1 MFDAFES
8 EHRKLRVFRVVPMVY
23 VVSQICPLFVKFRD
37 LIMGIKQEDF
47 DVYKQHNKEVLT
59 KYNLFD

>member
-1 MFDAFES
+1 
-8 EHRKLRVFRVVPMVY
+8 MVY